1 MRHKVAGRQFGRNTN
16 QRKALFRNLII
27 SLFQNMTIETTLAK
41 AKEIRKIAEP
51 LITLAKRGD
60 LHARRL
66 VQSRIP
72 NKKIVGRLFHEIA
85 PALSHRNSGYLRI
98 VKTRYRQGDCA
109 QMAII
114 QFTDYDDLETLL
126 KGKKKE

>member
-1 MRHKVAGRQFGRNTN
+1 MRHRLAGRQLGRNTN
-16 QRKALFRNLII
+16 QRKALFRVLTI
-27 SLFQNMTIETTLAK
+27 SLFQNLKIETTLAK
-41 AKEIRKIAEP
+41 AKELRKIAEP

-66 VQSRIP
+66 VLSRLP

-85 PALSHRNSGYLRI
+85 PALTQNNGGYLRI
-98 VKTRYRQGDCA
+98 VKTRYRHGDCA

-114 QFTDYDDLETLL
+114 EFVDYEEL
-126 KGKKKE
+126 KILKEQKKEE

>member
-16 QRKALFRNLII
+16 QRKALFRVLVV
-27 SLFQNMTIETTLAK
+27 SLFQHLKIETTLAK
-41 AKEIRKIAEP
+41 AKEIREIAEP
-51 LITLAKRGD
+51 LITLAKRGN

-72 NKKIVGRLFHEIA
+72 NKKIVGRLFHQIA
-85 PALSHRNSGYLRI
+85 PVLAERNGGYLRI
-98 VKTRYRQGDCA
+98 VKTRFRHGDSA

-114 QFTDYDDLETLL
+114 EFADYAEL
-126 KGKKKE
+126 KKAREEKKE

>member
-1 MRHKVAGRQFGRNTN
+1 MRHKVAGRQFGRNTK
-16 QRKALFRNLII
+16 QRKALFRALIV
-27 SLFQNMTIETTLAK
+27 SLFQHLKIETTLAR

-66 VQSRIP
+66 VLSRLP
-72 NKKIVGRLFHEIA
+72 NKKIVGRLFHDIA
-85 PALSHRNSGYLRI
+85 PALSQRNGGYLRI
-98 VKTRYRQGDCA
+98 VKTRFRHGDSA

-114 QFTDYDDLETLL
+114 EFVDHEALRLEREE
-126 KGKKKE
+126 KKE